1 MILILS
7 DNSDQTTNDVID
19 WIIYYKH
26 DFVRVNDSNKCSVT
40 GIVLND
46 STSDA
51 TLTIQNRELRFSMI
65 SSYWYRRGNFT
76 FEVPSFRFNNN
87 FIFKD
92 NIRQNLW
99 QEIRSLSYYLH
110 SILKRKYGLGSFLEN
125 DINKLEN
132 LTLAKEIG
140 LLIPETLIT
149 SNSDKVIDFIN
160 NKNEIITKAISE
172 AIIFPIEGEGAIQ
185 SYTNIVK
192 KNNLES
198 FNEMIFPSLFQR
210 SINKKYELRI
220 FYLDSDFY
228 SMAIFSQS
236 NIKTKTDFRNYDE
249 NKPNRCVPF
258 TLPLDIK
265 NKLDLFMRRK
275 NYKTGSIDMLVDH
288 NDNFIFLEV
297 NPIGQFGMTSY
308 PCNYYLEKKVAEYLC
323 KIN

>member
-1 MILILS
+1 
-7 DNSDQTTNDVID
+7 
-19 WIIYYKH
+19 
-26 DFVRVNDSNKCSVT
+26 
-40 GIVLND
+40 
-46 STSDA
+46 
-51 TLTIQNRELRFSMI
+51 
-65 SSYWYRRGNFT
+65 
-76 FEVPSFRFNNN
+76 
-87 FIFKD
+87 
-92 NIRQNLW
+92 
-99 QEIRSLSYYLH
+99 
-110 SILKRKYGLGSFLEN
+110 
-125 DINKLEN
+125 
-132 LTLAKEIG
+132 
-140 LLIPETLIT
+140 
-149 SNSDKVIDFIN
+149 
-160 NKNEIITKAISE
+160 
-172 AIIFPIEGEGAIQ
+172 
-185 SYTNIVK
+185 
-192 KNNLES
+192 
-198 FNEMIFPSLFQR
+198 MIFPSLFQR